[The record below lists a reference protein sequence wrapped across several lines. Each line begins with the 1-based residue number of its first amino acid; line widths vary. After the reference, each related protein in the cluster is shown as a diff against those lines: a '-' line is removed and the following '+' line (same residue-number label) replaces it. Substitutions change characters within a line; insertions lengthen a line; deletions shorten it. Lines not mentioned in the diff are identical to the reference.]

1 MLKFFGKIARA
12 MVLTV
17 FVAAVSFAQSVTS
30 DEGVLKDPR
39 DGKTYKTVKIGD
51 KVWMAEN
58 LNYDYNHG
66 TAKSVCYKNSSQ
78 CEYGRLYT
86 WAAAM
91 DSAAVFFETGV
102 GFGYERE
109 CRVFGNVRGV

>member
-1 MLKFFGKIARA
+1 
-12 MVLTV
+12 
-17 FVAAVSFAQSVTS
+17 
-30 DEGVLKDPR
+30 
-39 DGKTYKTVKIGD
+39 
-51 KVWMAEN
+51 MAEN

-91 DSAAVFFETGV
+91 DSAAVFSETGV

>member
-1 MLKFFGKIARA
+1 MLVSLAVVSCTESVIAG
-12 MVLTV
+12 
-17 FVAAVSFAQSVTS
+17 SKTS
-30 DEGVLKDPR
+30 DASDVFKDSR
-39 DGKTYKTVKIGD
+39 DGKIYKTVKIGD
-51 KVWMAEN
+51 QVWMAEN

-91 DSAAVFFETGV
+91 DSAAVFSETGV